1 MEQAKK
7 FELLAD
13 ILDVEPSEIKADKT
27 LAELGWDSVAALSF
41 IVMLDEEFSKTVKGR
56 DVRTM
61 VTVQDALDMMAPE
74 EKK

>member
-13 ILDVEPSEIKADKT
+13 ILDVEPSEIKADTT

-41 IVMLDEEFSKTVKGR
+41 IVMLDEEFSKTVKGG

>member
-41 IVMLDEEFSKTVKGR
+41 IVMLDEEFSKTVKGG

>member
-1 MEQAKK
+1 MELTKK

-13 ILDVEPSEIKADKT
+13 ILDIEPSEIKADKT

-41 IVMLDEEFSKTVKGR
+41 IVMLDEEFSKTVKGGE
-56 DVRTM
+56 VRAL
-61 VTVQDALDMMAPE
+61 VTVQDALDMMVPE

>member
-41 IVMLDEEFSKTVKGR
+41 IVMLDEEFSKTVKGGE
-56 DVRTM
+56 VRTM